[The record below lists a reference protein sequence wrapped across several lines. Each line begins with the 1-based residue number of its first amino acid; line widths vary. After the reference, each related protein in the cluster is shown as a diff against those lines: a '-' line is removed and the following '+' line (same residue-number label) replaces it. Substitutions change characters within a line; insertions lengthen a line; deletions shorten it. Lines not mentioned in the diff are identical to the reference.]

1 MATISG
7 VIFRSGGK
15 ERIPY
20 ATIKAT
26 QQGQPVIYTT
36 AGEGGEFA
44 MELPVAGKWS
54 LVVLESGSLAS
65 QPQEVDADQDL
76 QKVNIYL
83 DRLAGTPD
91 EKAGT
96 LFFWLLVGALFLLI
110 GVYILLHQLIVPS
123 ATEGVAFWVDIP
135 LRYLEILFWGLFGIL
150 VSKIITIG
158 WYLRKHRYYR
168 EGKIMHLSHIFT
180 TPILVLVVVLLLSTV
195 NLTFTLAAD
204 NTVNISLSEPAI
216 MVAFAFMIGTLPWP
230 LWNYIRH
237 SAEQFM
243 SRNE

>member
-1 MATISG
+1 MAKISG

-20 ATIKAT
+20 ATVKAT
-26 QQGQPVIYTT
+26 QKDQPVIYAT
-36 AGEGGEFA
+36 ADEGGEFS
-44 MELPVAGKWS
+44 MELPEAGKWS
-54 LVVLESGSLAS
+54 LIVLEPGSLAS
-65 QPQEVDADQDL
+65 QPQQVDANRDVERV
-76 QKVNIYL
+76 KIYL
-83 DRLAGTPD
+83 DRLAGTAD

-96 LFFWLLVGALFLLI
+96 LFFWFLVGALLLLI
-110 GVYILLHQLIVPS
+110 GVYILLHQMIVPS

-195 NLTFTLAAD
+195 NLTFTLAED

-216 MVAFAFMIGTLPWP
+216 MVAFAFMIGTVPWP
-230 LWNYIRH
+230 LWNFIKN
-237 SAEQFM
+237 SAEQFI

>member
-1 MATISG
+1 MAIISG

-26 QQGQPVIYTT
+26 QQGQPVIYAT
-36 AGEGGEFA
+36 AGEGGEFIL
-44 MELPVAGKWS
+44 ELPEGGKWS
-54 LVVLESGSLAS
+54 LVTLEAGSLAS

-76 QKVNIYL
+76 QRVKIYL
-83 DRLAGTPD
+83 DRLAGTAD
-91 EKAGT
+91 DKAGT
-96 LFFWLLVGALFLLI
+96 RFFWFLVGALFLLI
-110 GVYILLHQLIVPS
+110 GVYIWLHQLFIPS
-123 ATEGVAFWVDIP
+123 TTEGVAFWVDIP
-135 LRYLEILFWGLFGIL
+135 LRYVEILFWGLFGIL

-168 EGKIMHLSHIFT
+168 EGNIMHLSHIFT

-195 NLTFTLAAD
+195 NLTFTLAED

-216 MVAFAFMIGTLPWP
+216 MVAFAFMIGTVPWP
-230 LWNYIRH
+230 LWNFIRD
-237 SAEQFM
+237 SAEQFI